1 MKIKI
6 VFEKSSRYFS
16 LEQPL
21 DFDIYLYFLETNYEE
36 FYNWLDKTEKRR
48 IQLADK
54 YKYFADIGYSEKVI
68 KFSKL

>member
-6 VFEKSSRYFS
+6 TFEKSARYFS
-16 LEQPL
+16 LGQSL

-36 FYNWLDKTEKRR
+36 FYNWLDETEDQRML
-48 IQLADK
+48 LAEK
-54 YKYFADIGYSEKVI
+54 YNYFVDISYSEKVI